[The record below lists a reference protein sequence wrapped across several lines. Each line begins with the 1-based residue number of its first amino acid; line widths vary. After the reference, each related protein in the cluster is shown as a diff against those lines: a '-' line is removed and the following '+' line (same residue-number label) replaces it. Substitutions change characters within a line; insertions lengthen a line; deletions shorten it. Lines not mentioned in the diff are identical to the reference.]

1 MARLVPV
8 AHASNPSYSRGRDQ
22 EDHSSKIACKN
33 SSQDRILEKPLTK
46 KIGLVEWLK
55 V

>member
-1 MARLVPV
+1 MPVILVIQD
-8 AHASNPSYSRGRDQ
+8 ARDQ